1 MTCYESIVL
10 FMNKWIG
17 ILARCANKLLHHDD
31 SVPKNVVRIFSWWSF
46 LFSKGGKTMNDNMV
60 HITIDGKKYTAEPG
74 STILGVINENGLN
87 IRKFV
92 TCQK

>member
-1 MTCYESIVL
+1 MTCYDSIVL

-17 ILARCANKLLHHDD
+17 ILARCANKLLHHDNN
-31 SVPKNVVRIFSWWSF
+31 VPKCGAYIFVVEF
-46 LFSKGGKTMNDNMV
+46 LFSKRGKTMNNNMV
-60 HITIDGKKYTAEPG
+60 HITIDGKSIQRSPVQRYWVLLMRT
-74 STILGVINENGLN
+74 GLN

>member
-31 SVPKNVVRIFSWWSF
+31 NVPKCGAYIFVVEFF
-46 LFSKGGKTMNDNMV
+46 LFSKRGKD
-60 HITIDGKKYTAEPG
+60 HE
-74 STILGVINENGLN
+74 
-87 IRKFV
+87 
-92 TCQK
+92 

>member
-31 SVPKNVVRIFSWWSF
+31 SVPKMWCVYFRGGVFI
-46 LFSKGGKTMNDNMV
+46 LKKGKTMNDNMV
-60 HITIDGKKYTAEPG
+60 HITIDGKSIQRSLVRRYWVLLMRT
-74 STILGVINENGLN
+74 GLN

>member
-31 SVPKNVVRIFSWWSF
+31 NVPKCGAYIFVVEFFYSQ
-46 LFSKGGKTMNDNMV
+46 KGGKTMNNNMV
-60 HITIDGKKYTAEPG
+60 HITIDGKSIQRSLVQRYWVLLMRT
-74 STILGVINENGLN
+74 GLN

>member
-1 MTCYESIVL
+1 MTCYDSIVL

-17 ILARCANKLLHHDD
+17 ILAMNKLLHHDNN
-31 SVPKNVVRIFSWWSF
+31 VPKCGAYIFVVEFYSQR
-46 LFSKGGKTMNDNMV
+46 GKTMNNNMV
-60 HITIDGKKYTAEPG
+60 HITIDGKSIQRSPVQRYWVLLMRT
-74 STILGVINENGLN
+74 GLN